1 MGKIAGRNAAIYL
14 GATTSAAASPL
25 TYQNSWSI
33 SFTTDK
39 IDVTSFGDSTK
50 TYVTGI
56 ADATGDLAG
65 FYDDASA
72 QTYTAAID
80 GLSRR
85 FYLYPNS
92 NLPGQ
97 YFFGTVFA
105 DMNINS
111 SVSGAVEVSAT
122 WNAATVI
129 AKVG

>member
-1 MGKIAGRNAAIYL
+1 M
-14 GATTSAAASPL
+14 GATTSAAASPI
-25 TYQNSWSI
+25 TFQNSWSI
-33 SFTTDK
+33 EFTTDK
-39 IDVTSFGDSTK
+39 IEVTSFGDATK
-50 TYVTGI
+50 TYVAGI
-56 ADATGDLAG
+56 ADATGQFAG

-85 FYLYPNS
+85 FYLYPS
-92 NLPGQ
+92 SALATQ

-105 DMNINS
+105 DMSINS
-111 SVSGAVEVSAT
+111 DVAGAVQVSST